1 MQGKECFKLMKPI
14 AEKDPSTIKKVY
26 GLKEED
32 GSTPYSSAEEMV
44 ALAQFV
50 IGTLYADG
58 AGTEKNYEQAE
69 YWFRKSLAHIN
80 EGLKEDVEKAIE
92 KLPATTNT
100 RASSARPSNDNLSD
114 TRSTLSDAEYKQ
126 MMKNPEFAKADK
138 ALNNAWQNAKKSLS
152 DSDFNALKQ
161 RQNEWIARG
170 RSEWVSSVS
179 EYFDKITAYTIATRE
194 RAKYIDMLA
203 RGCSAATVLG
213 DKVNVRSKPNTK
225 SKVLFQVSRY
235 IYDEVERLIIDNN
248 FVRDNKGDIWY
259 KVLYVYSYTPD
270 SGDSGFQENKGY
282 INGRFI
288 STEPL
293 TENDFSLMMSAF
305 LD

>member
-1 MQGKECFKLMKPI
+1 MKPI
-14 AEKDPSTIKKVY
+14 VEKDPSTIKKVY
-26 GLKEED
+26 GLKEKD

-44 ALAQFV
+44 ALAQYV

-80 EGLKEDVEKAIE
+80 EGLKEDVEKALAM
-92 KLPATTNT
+92 LPAATNT
-100 RASSARPSNDNLSD
+100 QASSERPSNDNLSD
-114 TRSTLSDAEYKQ
+114 TRSTLSEAEYKQ

-203 RGCSAATVLG
+203 RGCSAATVHG